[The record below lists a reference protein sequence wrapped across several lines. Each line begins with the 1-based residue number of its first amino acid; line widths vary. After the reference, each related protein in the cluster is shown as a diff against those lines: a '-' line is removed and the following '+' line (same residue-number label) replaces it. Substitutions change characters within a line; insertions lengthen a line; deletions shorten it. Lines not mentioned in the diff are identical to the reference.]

1 MAAEGTERMDAD
13 GSATSVL
20 PMQGVRVLDCAT
32 FIAGPTCATML
43 GEFGADVIKVE
54 LPGIGCPLRKFGTI
68 TPSGDSLL
76 WLSEGRN
83 KQSLTL
89 DLRKPEGVAVMKD
102 LVAKADVVVEN
113 FQPGTLER
121 WGVGYEAL
129 AAVNPKLVMVRI
141 SAYGQT
147 GPYRDRPGF
156 GRIANAFGG
165 ISFLAGYPDRP
176 PVTPGSA
183 TLPDY
188 MSGLYGAL
196 GALFALRVVERT
208 GRGQVV
214 DIGLYES
221 IFRILDELAPAYA
234 MKGFVRQRMGPG
246 TVNVVPHS
254 HYPTKDG
261 RWIAIACTNDKIFER
276 LAKLMGRTDV
286 AGEGKWGTT
295 ARREAER
302 VEVDGFVADWTS
314 QHDRDALMTLCEQ
327 GQVPCGPVYAIDE
340 IFEDPHYAARGNI
353 ATVSHP
359 VAGTLK
365 IPAVVPR
372 LTETPGRIGSLGPAL
387 GEHTEA
393 ILRDL
398 LGRSEDEIR
407 QLRAAKAV

>member
-1 MAAEGTERMDAD
+1 MATDPPQA
-13 GSATSVL
+13 L
-20 PMQGVRVLDCAT
+20 PPMHGVRVLDCAT

-43 GEFGADVIKVE
+43 GEFGADVIKLE

-68 TPSGDSLL
+68 TASGDSLL

-83 KQSLTL
+83 KRSLTL
-89 DLRKPEGVAVMKD
+89 DLRKPEGVAVMLD
-102 LVAKADVVVEN
+102 LVAKSDVVVEN

-196 GALFALRVVERT
+196 GAMMALRVAERT
-208 GRGQVV
+208 GSGQVV

-234 MKGFVRQRMGPG
+234 LKGYVRSRMGPG

-261 RWIAIACTNDKIFER
+261 RWIAIACTNDKIFAR
-276 LAKLMGRTDV
+276 LAELMGRADV
-286 AGEGKWGTT
+286 AGDGKWGTV

-302 VEVDGFVADWTS
+302 ALVDDFVTAWTS
-314 QHDRDALMTLCEQ
+314 GHDRDALLQLCEQ

-340 IFEDPHYAARGNI
+340 IFADPHFSARGNI
-353 ATVSHP
+353 ATVEHP
-359 VAGTLK
+359 TAGTLK

-372 LTETPGRIGSLGPAL
+372 LSATPGRIGSLGPAL
-387 GEHTEA
+387 GEHTDS

-398 LGRSEDEIR
+398 LGRSAEEIAR
-407 QLRAAKAV
+407 LRAAKAV